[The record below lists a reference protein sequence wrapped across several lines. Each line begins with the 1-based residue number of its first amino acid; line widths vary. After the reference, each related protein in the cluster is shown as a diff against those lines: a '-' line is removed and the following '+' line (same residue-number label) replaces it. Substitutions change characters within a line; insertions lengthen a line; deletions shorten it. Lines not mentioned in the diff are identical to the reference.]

1 MLKNNFEPS
10 FHLKNMVKDLEL
22 IVNTAQYT
30 GVSLPLAA
38 IAQQIYRAANNSSF
52 SDYDYTAI
60 LALLMHKKQTIQN
73 LFKPQI
79 DKRIWSY

>member
-10 FHLKNMVKDLEL
+10 FHLKNMIKDLEL

-38 IAQQIYRAANNSSF
+38 IAQQQIYRAANNSGF

-60 LALLMHKKQTIQN
+60 LAFMEKINGIQCEERN
-73 LFKPQI
+73 
-79 DKRIWSY
+79 

>member
-1 MLKNNFEPS
+1 MVTNNFEPS

-22 IVNTAQYT
+22 VVSTAQYM

-38 IAQQIYRAANNSSF
+38 IAQQIYQAANNSGF

-60 LALLMHKKQTIQN
+60 LAFMEKINGML
-73 LFKPQI
+73 
-79 DKRIWSY
+79 